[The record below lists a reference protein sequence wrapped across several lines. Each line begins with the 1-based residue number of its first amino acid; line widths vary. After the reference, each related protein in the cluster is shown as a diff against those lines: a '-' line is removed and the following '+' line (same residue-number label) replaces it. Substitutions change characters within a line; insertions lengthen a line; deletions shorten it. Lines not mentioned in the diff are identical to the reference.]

1 MSYEK
6 YRSFKAVEMQIHI
19 ISFTQAG
26 FSLSERIQNLLS
38 QADFSV
44 EDMEISLSYV
54 GKVTEKISTASESSS
69 KIALSSINMP
79 LSQWVQS
86 HFRTKN
92 ALVLIGA
99 AGIAVRAIAPFVKD
113 KKTDPAV
120 IVIDEKGSFVIPLL
134 SGHIGGA
141 NELARKIAS
150 RIGARAVITTAS
162 DVNNLPAI
170 DEFAAK
176 NNLSINDMK
185 LAKDFAARQLAKEN
199 LLSQAESDFAKVPG
213 RNNLDNEEITPEF
226 SISIY
231 IKNDILSLIP
241 KCLVLGIGCKKG
253 KSIEELKNFVFET
266 LKSYK
271 IDIRSLAQ
279 ISSVYQKKDEKAII
293 SLAEDLNLPF
303 VTFSAEELNSVS
315 QKVSHSDFVEKT
327 LGTDNVCER
336 AVFASGA
343 DELLLP
349 KTARNGMT
357 LAVGMRKFDIEIPE
371 ELAKY
376 LRRK

>member
-1 MSYEK
+1 
-6 YRSFKAVEMQIHI
+6 MQIHI

-26 FSLSERIQNLLS
+26 FSLSERIQNLLF
-38 QADFSV
+38 QADFSGRDGEV
-44 EDMEISLSYV
+44 TLSFAGNVAVKNENFLSGENLSL
-54 GKVTEKISTASESSS
+54 KCPPSSVY
-69 KIALSSINMP
+69 MP
-79 LSQWVQS
+79 LSQWVQT
-86 HFRTKN
+86 HFCTKN
-92 ALVLIGA
+92 ALVFIGA
-99 AGIAVRAIAPFVKD
+99 AGIAVRAIAPFVND

-150 RIGARAVITTAS
+150 QIGAMAVITTAS

-185 LAKDFAARQLAKEN
+185 LAKEFSARLLAKI
-199 LLSQAESDFAKVPG
+199 S
-213 RNNLDNEEITPEF
+213 PEF
-226 SISIY
+226 TISVY

-253 KSIEELKNFVFET
+253 KSREELKNFVFET

-271 IDIRSLAQ
+271 IDIRSLVQ

-293 SLAEDLNLPF
+293 SLAEDLKLPF
-303 VTFSAEELNSVS
+303 VTFSTEELNSVS

-371 ELAKY
+371 KLAKY
-376 LRRK
+376 LQRK

>member
-1 MSYEK
+1 
-6 YRSFKAVEMQIHI
+6 MQVHI

-26 FSLSERIQNLLS
+26 FFLSERIKNLLS
-38 QADFSV
+38 QPDFSGRDGEV
-44 EDMEISLSYV
+44 TLSFAGNVAVKNENFLSGENLSL
-54 GKVTEKISTASESSS
+54 KCPPSSVY
-69 KIALSSINMP
+69 MP
-79 LSQWVQS
+79 LSQWVQT

-92 ALVLIGA
+92 ALVFIGA

-150 RIGARAVITTAS
+150 QIGARAVITTAS

-170 DEFAAK
+170 DEFASK

-185 LAKDFAARQLAKEN
+185 LAKEFAARLLAKN
-199 LLSQAESDFAKVPG
+199 S
-213 RNNLDNEEITPEF
+213 PEF
-226 SISIY
+226 TISVY

-271 IDIRSLAQ
+271 IDIRSLVQ

-293 SLAEDLNLPF
+293 SLAEDLELPF
-303 VTFSAEELNSVS
+303 VTFSSEELNSVS

-343 DELLLP
+343 QELILP

-357 LAVGMRKFDIEIPE
+357 LAVGMRKIDIEIPE
-371 ELAKY
+371 KLKVFH
-376 LRRK
+376 K

>member
-1 MSYEK
+1 
-6 YRSFKAVEMQIHI
+6 MQIHI

-38 QADFSV
+38 QADFSGRDGEV
-44 EDMEISLSYV
+44 TLSFAGNVAVKNENFLSDENLSL
-54 GKVTEKISTASESSS
+54 KCPPSSVY
-69 KIALSSINMP
+69 MP
-79 LSQWVQS
+79 LSQWVQT

-92 ALVLIGA
+92 ALVFIGA

-150 RIGARAVITTAS
+150 QIGAMAVITTAS

-185 LAKDFAARQLAKEN
+185 LAKDFAARLLAKN
-199 LLSQAESDFAKVPG
+199 S
-213 RNNLDNEEITPEF
+213 PEF
-226 SISIY
+226 TISVY

-271 IDIRSLAQ
+271 IDIRSLVQ
-279 ISSVYQKKDEKAII
+279 ISSVYQKKDEKAMI
-293 SLAEDLNLPF
+293 SLAEDLKLPF

-357 LAVGMRKFDIEIPE
+357 LAVGMRKLDIEIPE
-371 ELAKY
+371 NLKVFH
-376 LRRK
+376 K

>member
-1 MSYEK
+1 
-6 YRSFKAVEMQIHI
+6 MQVHI

-38 QADFSV
+38 QSDFSGRDGEV
-44 EDMEISLSYV
+44 TLSFAGNVAVKNENFLSGENLSL
-54 GKVTEKISTASESSS
+54 KCPPSSVY
-69 KIALSSINMP
+69 MP
-79 LSQWVQS
+79 LSQWVQT

-92 ALVLIGA
+92 ALVFIGA
-99 AGIAVRAIAPFVKD
+99 AGIAVRAIAPFVND

-150 RIGARAVITTAS
+150 QIGAMAAITTAS

-185 LAKDFAARQLAKEN
+185 LAKEFAARLLAKN
-199 LLSQAESDFAKVPG
+199 S
-213 RNNLDNEEITPEF
+213 PEF
-226 SISIY
+226 TISVY

-253 KSIEELKNFVFET
+253 KSREELKNFVFET
-266 LKSYK
+266 LKTYK
-271 IDIRSLAQ
+271 IDIRSLVQ
-279 ISSVYQKKDEKAII
+279 ISSVDQKKDEKAII
-293 SLAEDLNLPF
+293 SLAEDLKLPF
-303 VTFSAEELNSVS
+303 VTFSTEELNSVS

-371 ELAKY
+371 KLAKY
-376 LRRK
+376 LQRK

>member
-1 MSYEK
+1 
-6 YRSFKAVEMQIHI
+6 MQVHI
-19 ISFTQAG
+19 ISFNQAG

-38 QADFSV
+38 QADFSGR
-44 EDMEISLSYV
+44 D
-54 GKVTEKISTASESSS
+54 GKVTLSFAGNVAVKNENSHSGENLSLKCPPSSVY
-69 KIALSSINMP
+69 MP
-79 LSQWVQS
+79 LSQWVQT

-92 ALVLIGA
+92 ALVFIGA

-120 IVIDEKGSFVIPLL
+120 IVIDEKGSFVIPIL

-150 RIGARAVITTAS
+150 QIGARAVITTAS

-185 LAKDFAARQLAKEN
+185 LAKDFAARLLAKN
-199 LLSQAESDFAKVPG
+199 S
-213 RNNLDNEEITPEF
+213 PEF
-226 SISIY
+226 TISVY

-253 KSIEELKNFVFET
+253 KSREELKNFVFET

-271 IDIRSLAQ
+271 IDIRSLVQ
-279 ISSVYQKKDEKAII
+279 ISSVDQKKDEKAII
-293 SLAEDLNLPF
+293 SLAEDLKLPF

-343 DELLLP
+343 QELILP

-357 LAVGMRKFDIEIPE
+357 LAVGMRKIDIEIPE

-376 LRRK
+376 LQRK

>member
-1 MSYEK
+1 
-6 YRSFKAVEMQIHI
+6 MQVHI

-44 EDMEISLSYV
+44 EDMEISLSYG
-54 GKVTEKISTASESSS
+54 GKVTEKISPASESSS
-69 KIALSSINMP
+69 KIALSSINIP
-79 LSQWVQS
+79 LSQWVQT

-92 ALVLIGA
+92 ALVFIGA

-185 LAKDFAARQLAKEN
+185 LAKEFAARLLAKN
-199 LLSQAESDFAKVPG
+199 S
-213 RNNLDNEEITPEF
+213 PEF
-226 SISIY
+226 TISVY

-271 IDIRSLAQ
+271 IDIRSLVQ

-293 SLAEDLNLPF
+293 SLAEDLKLPF
-303 VTFSAEELNSVS
+303 VTFSTEELNSVS

>member
-1 MSYEK
+1 
-6 YRSFKAVEMQIHI
+6 MQIHI

-38 QADFSV
+38 QADFSGRDGEV
-44 EDMEISLSYV
+44 TLSFAGKVAVKNENSLS
-54 GKVTEKISTASESSS
+54 GENLSLKCTPSSVY
-69 KIALSSINMP
+69 MP
-79 LSQWVQS
+79 LSQWVQT

-92 ALVLIGA
+92 ALVFIGA
-99 AGIAVRAIAPFVKD
+99 VGIAVRAIAPFVKD

-141 NELARKIAS
+141 NELARKIAA

-185 LAKDFAARQLAKEN
+185 LAKDFAARLLAKN
-199 LLSQAESDFAKVPG
+199 S
-213 RNNLDNEEITPEF
+213 PEF
-226 SISIY
+226 TISVY

-253 KSIEELKNFVFET
+253 KSREELKNFVFET

-271 IDIRSLAQ
+271 IDIRSLVQ

-293 SLAEDLNLPF
+293 SLTEDLKLPF
-303 VTFSAEELNSVS
+303 VTFFAEELNSVS
-315 QKVSHSDFVEKT
+315 QKVSHSDFVEET

-349 KTARNGMT
+349 KTAKNGMT
-357 LAVGMRKFDIEIPE
+357 LAVGMRKIDIEIPE

-376 LRRK
+376 LQRK

>member
-1 MSYEK
+1 
-6 YRSFKAVEMQIHI
+6 MQVHI

-38 QADFSV
+38 QADFSGRDGEV
-44 EDMEISLSYV
+44 TLSFAGNVAVKNENFLSGENLSL
-54 GKVTEKISTASESSS
+54 KCPPSSVY
-69 KIALSSINMP
+69 MP
-79 LSQWVQS
+79 LSQWVQT

-92 ALVLIGA
+92 ALVFIGA

-150 RIGARAVITTAS
+150 QIGAMAVITTAS

-170 DEFAAK
+170 DEFASK

-185 LAKDFAARQLAKEN
+185 LAKEFAARLLAKN
-199 LLSQAESDFAKVPG
+199 S
-213 RNNLDNEEITPEF
+213 PEF
-226 SISIY
+226 TISVY

-253 KSIEELKNFVFET
+253 KSREELKNFVFET

-279 ISSVYQKKDEKAII
+279 ISSVYQKKDEKAVI
-293 SLAEDLNLPF
+293 SLAEDLKLPF

-371 ELAKY
+371 KLAKY
-376 LRRK
+376 LQRK

>member
-1 MSYEK
+1 
-6 YRSFKAVEMQIHI
+6 MQVHI

-38 QADFSV
+38 QSDFSDRDGEV
-44 EDMEISLSYV
+44 TLSFAGNVAVKNENFLSGENLSL
-54 GKVTEKISTASESSS
+54 KCPPSSVY
-69 KIALSSINMP
+69 MP
-79 LSQWVQS
+79 LSQWVQT

-92 ALVLIGA
+92 ALVFVGA

-150 RIGARAVITTAS
+150 QIGAMAVITTAS

-185 LAKDFAARQLAKEN
+185 LAKDFAARLLAKN
-199 LLSQAESDFAKVPG
+199 S
-213 RNNLDNEEITPEF
+213 PEF
-226 SISIY
+226 TISVY

-241 KCLVLGIGCKKG
+241 KCVILGIGCKKG
-253 KSIEELKNFVFET
+253 KSPEELEEFVR
-266 LKSYK
+266 KSLDEHK
-271 IDIRSLAQ
+271 IDYRSLDKIAS
-279 ISSVYQKKDEKAII
+279 IDLKKDEKALI
-293 SLAEDLNLPF
+293 SLSESLKLPF
-303 VTFSAEELNSVS
+303 LTFSAQELNQIQ
-315 QKVSHSDFVEKT
+315 QKVTPSAFVSEIT
-327 LGTDNVCER
+327 GTDNVCER
-336 AVFASGA
+336 SVFAAGA
-343 DELLLP
+343 SEIIVH
-349 KTARNGMT
+349 KSACNGMT
-357 LAVGMRKFDIEIPE
+357 LAIGIKKINIEIPE
-371 ELAKY
+371 EFQKFFI
-376 LRRK
+376 KNSEEN

>member
-1 MSYEK
+1 
-6 YRSFKAVEMQIHI
+6 MQIHI

-26 FSLSERIQNLLS
+26 FSLSERIQTLLS
-38 QADFSV
+38 KGEFSGK
-44 EDMEISLSYV
+44 EDKITLSFA
-54 GKVTEKISTASESSS
+54 GKVAAKNE
-69 KIALSSINMP
+69 ALPSGEGPSQREFFSINTP
-79 LSQWVQS
+79 LSDWVKS
-86 HFRTKN
+86 NFVTKN
-92 ALVLIGA
+92 ALVFIGA
-99 AGIAVRAIAPFVKD
+99 AGIAVRAISPFVKD

-120 IVIDEKGSFVIPLL
+120 LVIDEKGTFVIPIL

-141 NELARKIAS
+141 NELARKIAAQ
-150 RIGARAVITTAS
+150 IGATAVITTAS

-185 LAKDFAARQLAKEN
+185 LAKDFAAKMLKANSILPGLEGSEKKEN
-199 LLSQAESDFAKVPG
+199 APRFTVSV
-213 RNNLDNEEITPEF
+213 
-226 SISIY
+226 Y

-253 KSIEELKNFVFET
+253 KSPEELRDFVFET

-271 IDIRSLAQ
+271 IDIRSLVQ
-279 ISSVYQKKDEKAII
+279 ISSVDQKKDEKAII
-293 SLAEDLNLPF
+293 SLAEELKLPF
-303 VTFSAEELNSVS
+303 VTFSAEELNKIP

-343 DELLLP
+343 EELLLP

-357 LAVGMRKFDIEIPE
+357 LAVGMRKIDIEIPE
-371 ELAKY
+371 NLKIFH
-376 LRRK
+376 K

>member
-1 MSYEK
+1 
-6 YRSFKAVEMQIHI
+6 MQVHI

-38 QADFSV
+38 QADFSGRDGEV
-44 EDMEISLSYV
+44 TLSFAGNVAVKNENFLSGENLSL
-54 GKVTEKISTASESSS
+54 KCPPSSVY
-69 KIALSSINMP
+69 MP
-79 LSQWVQS
+79 LSQWVQT

-92 ALVLIGA
+92 ALVFVGA

-113 KKTDPAV
+113 KKNDPAV

-150 RIGARAVITTAS
+150 QIGAMAVITTAS

-170 DEFAAK
+170 DEFASK

-185 LAKDFAARQLAKEN
+185 LAKDFAARLLAKN
-199 LLSQAESDFAKVPG
+199 S
-213 RNNLDNEEITPEF
+213 PEF
-226 SISIY
+226 TISVY

-253 KSIEELKNFVFET
+253 KSREELKNFVFET

-271 IDIRSLAQ
+271 IDIRSLVQ
-279 ISSVYQKKDEKAII
+279 ISSVDQKKDEKAII
-293 SLAEDLNLPF
+293 SLAEDLKLPF
-303 VTFSAEELNSVS
+303 VTFSTEELNSVS

-357 LAVGMRKFDIEIPE
+357 LAVGMRKIHIEIPE
-371 ELAKY
+371 NLKVFH
-376 LRRK
+376 K

>member
-1 MSYEK
+1 M
-6 YRSFKAVEMQIHI
+6 
-19 ISFTQAG
+19 
-26 FSLSERIQNLLS
+26 
-38 QADFSV
+38 
-44 EDMEISLSYV
+44 
-54 GKVTEKISTASESSS
+54 
-69 KIALSSINMP
+69 
-79 LSQWVQS
+79 
-86 HFRTKN
+86 
-92 ALVLIGA
+92 
-99 AGIAVRAIAPFVKD
+99 
-113 KKTDPAV
+113 
-120 IVIDEKGSFVIPLL
+120 IPLL

-150 RIGARAVITTAS
+150 QIGAMAVITTAS

-185 LAKDFAARQLAKEN
+185 LAKDFAARLLAKDN
-199 LLSQAESDFAKVPG
+199 LLSQAESDYAKVPG
-213 RNNLDNEEITPEF
+213 RNNLDNEEISPEF
-226 SISIY
+226 SISVY

-271 IDIRSLAQ
+271 IDIRSLVQ

-293 SLAEDLNLPF
+293 SLAEDLKLPF

-371 ELAKY
+371 KLAKY
-376 LRRK
+376 LQRK

>member
-1 MSYEK
+1 
-6 YRSFKAVEMQIHI
+6 MQVHI

-38 QADFSV
+38 QADFSDRDGEV
-44 EDMEISLSYV
+44 TLSFAGNVAVKNENFLSGENLSL
-54 GKVTEKISTASESSS
+54 KCPPSSVY
-69 KIALSSINMP
+69 MP
-79 LSQWVQS
+79 LSQWVQT

-92 ALVLIGA
+92 ALVFIGA

-150 RIGARAVITTAS
+150 QIGAMAVITTAS

-185 LAKDFAARQLAKEN
+185 LAKDFAARLLAKN
-199 LLSQAESDFAKVPG
+199 S
-213 RNNLDNEEITPEF
+213 PEF
-226 SISIY
+226 TISVY

-253 KSIEELKNFVFET
+253 KSREELKNFVFET
-266 LKSYK
+266 LKSHK

-293 SLAEDLNLPF
+293 SLAEDLKLPF

-357 LAVGMRKFDIEIPE
+357 LAVGMRKIDIEIPE
-371 ELAKY
+371 NLKVFH
-376 LRRK
+376 K

>member
-1 MSYEK
+1 
-6 YRSFKAVEMQIHI
+6 MQVHI

-38 QADFSV
+38 QADFSGRDGEV
-44 EDMEISLSYV
+44 TLSFAGNVAVKNENFLSGENLSL
-54 GKVTEKISTASESSS
+54 KCPPSSVY
-69 KIALSSINMP
+69 MP
-79 LSQWVQS
+79 LSQWVQT

-92 ALVLIGA
+92 ALVFIGA

-150 RIGARAVITTAS
+150 QIGAMAVITTAS

-185 LAKDFAARQLAKEN
+185 LAKDFAARLLAKDN
-199 LLSQAESDFAKVPG
+199 LLSQAESDYAKVPG
-213 RNNLDNEEITPEF
+213 RNNLDNEEISPEF
-226 SISIY
+226 SISVY

-271 IDIRSLAQ
+271 IDIRSLVQ

-293 SLAEDLNLPF
+293 SLAEDLKLPF

-315 QKVSHSDFVEKT
+315 QKVSHSDFVENT

-371 ELAKY
+371 KLAKY
-376 LRRK
+376 LQRK